1 VITIEPPIYQVRGT
15 TIFRDHENP
24 DQFYYL
30 PANPKL
36 AAGLPVKIFKYR
48 HDLTDNPL
56 AEPTRA
62 RGAGLA
68 QFEVGIPAPN
78 RTRLLPDLASLAGRP
93 NAVLSPVM
101 FRKAQVHAIV
111 AKGSADALIE
121 DLVQTHN
128 APLVEPHHAA
138 FMLTLSAEGA
148 TFVERAARGGDLPAG
163 VVYEMQ
169 FLALTPS
176 LHARVTM
183 DYERIY
189 DHFAASVGFTYY
201 VSVKLDLDLQWLIE
215 HDLIKI
221 QITAFTDDA
230 DRERQQRLV
239 MNLIATRVQQDFFRS
254 GIPPKPEEGIAGPLG
269 QMLAGLVGSSS
280 NITSASAFF
289 VLKAK
294 MEVVRE
300 HKTFELTFNGRSA
313 VELTHV
319 SSGFLSTMLQ
329 DGTTSLVVHELE
341 LEDPFFSSLDVQVLS
356 AIDFAE
362 IADLQAAALHFSH
375 GAHRKSFLFTK
386 DTPGPFLFQ
395 VPLTNPRQDL
405 YQWEAEYTFDPARG
419 TGDSRVTAGPFT
431 SRRRSVVLDP
441 LQHFQYR
448 RVRVLL
454 GPIEAVLVPRVR
466 VNLRIRN
473 ADQVTVASHEI
484 RLHAGHAEEV
494 WRVHLPV
501 SAKDLRV
508 FARVDWEDP
517 RGEVHQGEE
526 EEVTGAS
533 VVANGPYRE
542 IMSVAV
548 QPGVDWTTIRTVH
561 VEFEYR
567 DGDHIVTQVLT
578 FTKEQAE
585 TKTVQFPLLDRTK
598 RTYRWRYTIVMADGT
613 IQDGDWQMSD
623 RTMLGP
629 VRHRE
634 TARDVRV
641 VWVGAAGDVLAL
653 RVDFRIAASTGDE
666 HTLSTI
672 LVPGR
677 DVERVVR
684 IPLDPDGRLSY
695 AFAVAR
701 VTAQGET
708 PVRSGE
714 SQSEVLVVQAQ

>member
-1 VITIEPPIYQVRGT
+1 MITIEPPIYQVRGT
-15 TIFRDHENP
+15 TILRDHENP

-30 PANPKL
+30 AANPRL
-36 AAGLPVKIFKYR
+36 ATGLPVKIIKYR
-48 HDLTDNPL
+48 HDLTDNPVS
-56 AEPTRA
+56 EPTRA
-62 RGAGLA
+62 RGGGVAL
-68 QFEVGIPAPN
+68 FEVEIPAPN
-78 RTRLLPDLASLAGRP
+78 RTRLLPDLATLTGRP

-101 FRKAQVHAIV
+101 FRKSQVHAIV
-111 AKGSADALIE
+111 MKGPTNALIE
-121 DLVQTHN
+121 DVVETHV
-128 APLVEPHHAA
+128 APLVEPHHTA
-138 FMLTLSAEGA
+138 FLLALTAEGA
-148 TFVERAARGGDLPAG
+148 TFVEQAARGGNLPAG

-183 DYERIY
+183 DYDRIY

-221 QITAFTDDA
+221 EITAFTDDA

-254 GIPPKPEEGIAGPLG
+254 GIPPKPEDGIAGPLG

-329 DGTTSLVVHELE
+329 DGASLDVREIDL
-341 LEDPFFSSLDVQVLS
+341 DNSFFSSLDVQVFS
-356 AIDFAE
+356 AVDFDE
-362 IADLQAAALHFSH
+362 MADLQAAALHFSH
-375 GAHRKSFLFTK
+375 GGHRQSFLVTK
-386 DTPGPFLFQ
+386 DAPGPFRFQ
-395 VPLTNPRQDL
+395 VALTDPRQDL

-419 TGDSRVTAGPFT
+419 TGDSRVAAGPFT
-431 SRRRSVVLDP
+431 SRRRSLVLDP
-441 LQHFQYR
+441 LEHFQYR
-448 RVRVLL
+448 RVQVLL
-454 GPIEAVLVPRVR
+454 GPIDAALVPMVR
-466 VNLRIRN
+466 VHLRIRN

-484 RLHAGHAEEV
+484 RLHAGHAEDV
-494 WRVHLPV
+494 WRVHVP
-501 SAKDLRV
+501 ANARELRTL
-508 FARVDWEDP
+508 ARVDWEDP
-517 RGEVHQGEE
+517 QGVTHEGEE
-526 EEVTGAS
+526 EEVTGVS
-533 VVANGPYRE
+533 VLANGPYRE
-542 IMSVAV
+542 IMTVTV
-548 QPGVDWTTIRTVH
+548 QPGMDWTSTASVLLD
-561 VEFEYR
+561 FEYR
-567 DGDHIVTQVLT
+567 DGDHVVTPSLT
-578 FTKEQAE
+578 FTPAQRV
-585 TKTVQFPLLDRTK
+585 TQRVQFPLLDRTK
-598 RTYRWRYTIVMADGT
+598 RAYRWRYTIVNTDGT
-613 IQDGDWQMSD
+613 MQQDDWQTSD

-629 VRHRE
+629 VRPRE

-653 RVDFRIAASTGDE
+653 RVDFRIAASTGDD

-672 LVPGR
+672 FVAGR
-677 DVERVVR
+677 DSERLVR
-684 IPLDPDGRLSY
+684 MPLDPDGRLRY
-695 AFAVAR
+695 AFAVTR

-714 SQSEVLVVQAQ
+714 TQSDVLVVQAQ